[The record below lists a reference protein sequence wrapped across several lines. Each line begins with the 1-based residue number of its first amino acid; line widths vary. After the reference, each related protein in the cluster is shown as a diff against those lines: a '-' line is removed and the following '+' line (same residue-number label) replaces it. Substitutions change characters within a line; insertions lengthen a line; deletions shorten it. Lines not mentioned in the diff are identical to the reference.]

1 MTSAL
6 PQSSAQIGAAISR
19 YQPSVRHAL
28 RGAGVRASDVE
39 DLSQDVFAIFCRR
52 YAEIAE
58 PAQRSFLQQTARR
71 VAADHRRLKWNQAL
85 FLELPIQAERLHG
98 KPLQP
103 PPALGEPASEAERRQ
118 LKQLMID
125 ALSVLPDPEKR
136 VFLLTHSEG
145 LSRTEISALLA
156 VPAGTVASRLR
167 RANQLYASCIARMDP
182 PLDRVRVDTD
192 ARVPWR
198 APGRGSQRIALPAR
212 SEILHGKYVACDNQ
226 WGHARCA
233 GFFDQCLLTRQV
245 DGETQLGWTWN
256 WSTFEAKGFALP
268 ELIAGWKPWSG
279 GRATDSR
286 FPVPLANIAQLAVD
300 FDVELRAEGAYNLL
314 IDLWFLRSAPRD
326 AHADPDLISREVMID
341 FDYSPSVPRQH
352 YAGTLELLD
361 HGFEIWLG
369 QDAQGVRLEPWPSIT
384 LCRRQKLHAGRIDLA
399 EILAALTQRGL
410 LVASEWLGSV
420 EFGNCIFGGE
430 GETWVRHFEVELEL
444 R

>member
-6 PQSSAQIGAAISR
+6 AHSSAHIGAAISR
-19 YQPSVRHAL
+19 YQPSVRRAL
-28 RGAGVRASDVE
+28 RGAGVRARDVE

-58 PAQRSFLQQTARR
+58 PAQRSFLLQTARR

-85 FLELPIQAERLHG
+85 FLELPIQADRLHG
-98 KPLQP
+98 NPLQP
-103 PPALGEPASEAERRQ
+103 PQALGEPASEAERRQ

-125 ALSVLPDPEKR
+125 ALSVLPDQEKH

-145 LSRTEISALLA
+145 LSRTEISDLLC

-182 PLDRVRVDTD
+182 PLDRVSGGADSH
-192 ARVPWR
+192 VPWR
-198 APGRGSQRIALPAR
+198 APGRGAQRIALPAR
-212 SEILHGKYVACDNQ
+212 SEILHGKYVASDNQ

-233 GFFDQCLLTRQV
+233 GLFDQCLLTRQV

-279 GRATDSR
+279 GRATDPR
-286 FPVPLANIAQLAVD
+286 FPVPLANIAHLAVD

-326 AHADPDLISREVMID
+326 AHADLWRR
-341 FDYSPSVPRQH
+341 SPSADCSSR
-352 YAGTLELLD
+352 ASGLEASSLAIVSLAEQ
-361 HGFEIWLG
+361 GKPGCAISTSNSSCA
-369 QDAQGVRLEPWPSIT
+369 DASAS
-384 LCRRQKLHAGRIDLA
+384 LHALGIEDGGQIFCAR
-399 EILAALTQRGL
+399 TQL
-410 LVASEWLGSV
+410 QLVARDAV
-420 EFGNCIFGGE
+420 
-430 GETWVRHFEVELEL
+430 VL
-444 R
+444 RRVLF